1 MKKLTA
7 VLAGALLTAASF
19 SSFAATPIDRDQA
32 QSMQSL
38 GSVSVSSIRGSIDD
52 ATEQLSQK
60 AAEREEPAIIV
71 LLGLIT
77 QATPACGRARQK
89 SIAKFLSVFPSC
101 HFYRPASGRFFC
113 V

>member
-38 GSVSVSSIRGSIDD
+38 GSVSVSSVRGSIDD

-60 AAEREEPAIIV
+60 AAERGA
-71 LLGLIT
+71 
-77 QATPACGRARQK
+77 
-89 SIAKFLSVFPSC
+89 S
-101 HFYRPASGRFFC
+101 HYRVIGVDNPGDSSLWTGTAEIYR
-113 V
+113 